1 MPMCHIGN
9 EICITYNKGSPE
21 RKMSIYQITSEKTDT
36 FYGQGDPV
44 TVVIWLPYEQYIMFN
59 VKTFTPRCLV
69 EQ

>member
-1 MPMCHIGN
+1 MTMCHTGN
-9 EICITYNKGSPE
+9 EICISYNKWSPE
-21 RKMSIYQITSEKTDT
+21 RKTSILLDNIWKTDT

-59 VKTFTPRCLV
+59 VKLFTPRCLV